1 MVNKKPPCLFFIL
14 RHNDIMDDK
23 EKNWLLHEKYEGNET
38 AEYRAD
44 LVRLN
49 AGEPLAYIIGNM
61 PFLDCT
67 INLSSRPLIPRTE
80 TEFWVG
86 EVIENSCED
95 RPSLKVLDIFAG
107 SGCIGLALLK
117 HLPNA
122 QVDFAEKNSSH
133 ITQIKENITA
143 NNIEANRA
151 NYFASDMF
159 EDIPQKEY
167 DYIFANPPYISTEDI
182 GAVQESVLAW
192 ESPEALF
199 AEDGGLS
206 LIKKLIQTSRAY
218 LSPAG
223 ALLIEFNTPQKDALG
238 SFLAKENIH
247 NFSFHKDQYSAWRM
261 LELNF
266 S

>member
-1 MVNKKPPCLFFIL
+1 
-14 RHNDIMDDK
+14 MDDK

-44 LVRLN
+44 LVRLSK
-49 AGEPLAYIIGNM
+49 GEPLAYIIGNM
-61 PFLDCT
+61 PFLGCT

-86 EVIENSCED
+86 EVISHIKSSKD
-95 RPSLKVLDIFAG
+95 RPRLTSLSKDRPRLKILDIFAG

-117 HLPNA
+117 HLPNTT
-122 QVDFAEKNSSH
+122 VDFAEKNSAH
-133 ITQIKENITA
+133 IAQIKENITA
-143 NNIEANRA
+143 NNVEANRA

-206 LIKKLIQTSRAY
+206 LIKKLIKNSRTY
-218 LSPAG
+218 LTPTG
-223 ALLIEFNTPQKDALG
+223 TLFIEFNTPQKDALG

-247 NFSFHKDQYSAWRM
+247 NFSFHKDQYGAWRI